1 METRVIDG
9 AHVDVYFGGLSLLAN
24 VCVNGEPAFSVAGLS
39 FDFDSEI
46 PTEILEKYV
55 FKYLDKYGE
64 PGEEQRLVTLDGA
77 LLWASRVP
85 NATKWI
91 ERINNEVVPKAKCAH
106 EALLE
111 RHQQNLDMVVEAAAK
126 VARLERKLFEWKE
139 RHARSAMCLA
149 EINARL
155 HLEPA

>member
-9 AHVDVYFGGLSLLAN
+9 AYVDVDFGGLSLLAN
-24 VCVNGEPAFSVAGLS
+24 VCVNGEPAFSVTGLS

-46 PTEILEKYV
+46 PTDILEKYV

-85 NATKWI
+85 GVGRWVDYIKS
-91 ERINNEVVPKAKCAH
+91 EVVPNAKNLYESLLMSRQRHLAMVD
-106 EALLE
+106 EAS
-111 RHQQNLDMVVEAAAK
+111 AK
-126 VARLERKLFEWKE
+126 VARHERKVAEWKE
-139 RHARSAMCLA
+139 RRDRSAKSIA